1 MTAHASAALV
11 AETPLEPQSPA
22 LILFGRDE
30 GGRPRAAWF
39 GASDVAAAA
48 AAASLMNLRAL
59 PLDAAHQALAGELA
73 AGRVFTSGRAFV
85 PYVRKDLFR
94 RLVEAAGK
102 GAGLS
107 LAEAPAA
114 PAALADSD
122 QTAAR
127 KPKGEPSSAQLPQ
140 AAAAKPGDTSPA
152 KSSTAPRP
160 GDRSFVGVP
169 IPQSRDE
176 IGLGS
181 IVLAQESPDE
191 GWWEA
196 EVIGLNG
203 RVFSLRWRDYPTQP
217 TILRKAGELALLP
230 PGDA

>member
-11 AETPLEPQSPA
+11 TETPLAPQSPA
-22 LILFGRDE
+22 LILFGHDD

-39 GASDVAAAA
+39 GANDVAAAR

-85 PYVRKDLFR
+85 PYVRKDLYR
-94 RLVEAAGK
+94 RLVEVAG
-102 GAGLS
+102 GSAGLS
-107 LAEAPAA
+107 LAEVPATAISELMQAAEPGAAGDEPAA
-114 PAALADSD
+114 
-122 QTAAR
+122 QT
-127 KPKGEPSSAQLPQ
+127 PQ
-140 AAAAKPGDTSPA
+140 AGTPKPSDIPSA
-152 KSSTAPRP
+152 KSSTTPRS
-160 GDRSFVGVP
+160 GERSFVGAP
-169 IPQSRDE
+169 IPQGRDE

-181 IVLAQESPDE
+181 IVLAQESPDG

-230 PGDA
+230 PGEA

>member
-1 MTAHASAALV
+1 MTAHASSALI
-11 AETPLEPQSPA
+11 AETPLAPQSPA

-39 GASDVAAAA
+39 GSNDVAAAT
-48 AAASLMNLRAL
+48 AAASLMSLRIL
-59 PLDAAHQALAGELA
+59 PLTETSHQALAGELP

-94 RLVEAAGK
+94 RLVEAAGD

-107 LAEAPAA
+107 LAETPAA
-114 PAALADSD
+114 PAASTEPGQPVAAPVP
-122 QTAAR
+122 QT
-127 KPKGEPSSAQLPQ
+127 
-140 AAAAKPGDTSPA
+140 AAAKPKATPA
-152 KSSTAPRP
+152 VSGSSAPHP
-160 GDRSFVGVP
+160 GDRSFVGAPVP
-169 IPQSRDE
+169 QGRDE

-230 PGDA
+230 PGEA